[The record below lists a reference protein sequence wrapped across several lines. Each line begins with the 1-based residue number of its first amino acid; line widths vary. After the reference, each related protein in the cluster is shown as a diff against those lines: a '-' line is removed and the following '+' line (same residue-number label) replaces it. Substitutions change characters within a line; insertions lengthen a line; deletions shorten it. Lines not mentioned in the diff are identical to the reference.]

1 VVFVWDGCIAT
12 LLKFH
17 VSPFSRANS
26 SGTWPAFELEGA
38 LPPQQQADRFGH
50 CRFPHVAI
58 WISLDMFPPFSAGS
72 IPESLG
78 QLEKLEVLRLEENP
92 LTGQFLFIF

>member
-1 VVFVWDGCIAT
+1 
-12 LLKFH
+12 
-17 VSPFSRANS
+17 
-26 SGTWPAFELEGA
+26 
-38 LPPQQQADRFGH
+38 
-50 CRFPHVAI
+50 
-58 WISLDMFPPFSAGS
+58 MFPPFSAGS